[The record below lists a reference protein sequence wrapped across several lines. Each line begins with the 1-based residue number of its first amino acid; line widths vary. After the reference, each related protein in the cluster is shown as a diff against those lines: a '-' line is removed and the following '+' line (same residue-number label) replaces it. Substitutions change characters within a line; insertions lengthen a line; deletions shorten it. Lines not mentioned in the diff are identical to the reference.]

1 MYKGMTAA
9 AFRAVLGRLGLTYHD
24 AAVLLGKDK
33 RLIQRWASDAS
44 DRKEIPQSIT
54 DCLMWTFLCW
64 ESVSKIDIPVGAGMY
79 FTTSEFNRW
88 RTEAISLLHNGKEVP
103 LLRPEILP
111 ADCLEPV
118 ACRRS

>member
-9 AFRAVLGRLGLTYHD
+9 AFRAALVRLDLTNHE
-24 AAVLLGKDK
+24 AAVLLGKDE
-33 RLIQRWASDAS
+33 RLIRRWASDK
-44 DRKEIPQSIT
+44 KEIPQSIT

-88 RTEAISLLHNGKEVP
+88 RTEAISLLHDGKEVP

-111 ADCLEPV
+111 ADWLEPV
-118 ACRRS
+118 ARRRT